1 MRRPEIQERIVKVEL
16 TYYRHTHK
24 PDVTVRPDLFRLN
37 KIPHK
42 ERLENFFIVLTGT
55 DNSTAT
61 IVDLPSNDDAL
72 NFVNVKNPAN
82 MQHSSEIQ
90 NSMTEM
96 ETNDFCIGV
105 WF

>member
-42 ERLENFFIVLTGT
+42 ERLENFTILTDT

-61 IVDLPSNDDAL
+61 IVDRPSNMML
-72 NFVNVKNPAN
+72 SILSVQKTEQICNIQVKFKT
-82 MQHSSEIQ
+82 Q
-90 NSMTEM
+90 
-96 ETNDFCIGV
+96 
-105 WF
+105 